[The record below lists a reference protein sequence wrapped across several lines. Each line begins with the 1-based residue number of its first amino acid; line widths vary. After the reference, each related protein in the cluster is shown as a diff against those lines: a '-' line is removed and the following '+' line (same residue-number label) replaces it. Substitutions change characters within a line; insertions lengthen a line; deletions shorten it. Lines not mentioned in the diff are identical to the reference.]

1 MNAFALVL
9 SDIFNNSAERR
20 LSLEDERSA
29 IAAAQQ
35 GDQDALVALC
45 YAYAAAL
52 RSASSNLRRA
62 ATDHLLGA
70 PVDVDDVESAAVAGL
85 IDAVYA
91 FDPEK
96 YDRLAALAPSYIADS
111 LSEVNSSAAGFR
123 VPARTLTRFFGVL
136 REAKGDA
143 AFAAR
148 LAPER
153 SMTTETFLDVL
164 AALRVEGYHVTDGED
179 ENGSGAELDGALV
192 FDGAVTRT
200 VADVE
205 DQHLVEAAFAAVDT
219 LEGDVCRLAYGFAD
233 FDPQSDDSVG
243 VHMGLSRQK
252 VQRVRTG
259 ALVKMRAA
267 LGVVA

>member
-1 MNAFALVL
+1 MNAFARVL
-9 SDIFNNSAERR
+9 SDIFETSAERR
-20 LSLEDERSA
+20 LSLEEERA
-29 IAAAQQ
+29 TIAAAQA
-35 GDQDALVALC
+35 GDQDAIVALC

-52 RSASSNLRRA
+52 RSAASNLRRA
-62 ATDHLLGA
+62 ASDHLLGA
-70 PVDVDDVESAAVAGL
+70 PVSVDDVESAAVSGL

-91 FDPEK
+91 FDAEK

-123 VPARTLTRFFGVL
+123 VPARTLTRFFGIL

-143 AFAAR
+143 TAAAA

-153 SMTTETFLDVL
+153 HMTTETFLDVL
-164 AALRVEGYHVTDGED
+164 AALRVEGYHVSDGED
-179 ENGSGAELDGALV
+179 EFGDGSELDDALV
-192 FDGAVTRT
+192 FDGSSIPA

-205 DQHLVEAAFAAVDT
+205 DRLLVEAAFDAVDT
-219 LEGDVCRLAYGFAD
+219 FEGDVCRLAYGFAD